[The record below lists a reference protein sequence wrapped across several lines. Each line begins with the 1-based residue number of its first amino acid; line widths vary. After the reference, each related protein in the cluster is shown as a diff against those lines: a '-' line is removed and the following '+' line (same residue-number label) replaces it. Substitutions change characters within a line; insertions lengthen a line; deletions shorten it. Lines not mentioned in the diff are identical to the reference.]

1 MNRSVQALLALAAVA
16 IIALSFMFLI
26 KPKMD
31 EAAELRVE
39 AEDTRAQQSQVRS
52 QIAALEEVRSTS
64 PGLEAEL
71 AATSAVIPTD
81 PALPAALRQLQ
92 VAADDSGVTLVSVA
106 PGEPASAGVEDLPDL
121 SAISLNLQLNGGYFQ
136 VVDFLRRIEDPV
148 ITARGI
154 LVQDVSATPEEYPT
168 LSVTVSGTMF
178 SILEQPTQDQPEPAP
193 TETEPTEDATDVD
206 VDVDVDMTEEDAT

>member
-1 MNRSVQALLALAAVA
+1 MNRSILALLGLVAVA

-31 EAAELRVE
+31 EAAELRAE
-39 AEDTRAQQSQVRS
+39 AEDIRTQQSQVRS

-64 PGLEAEL
+64 PNLEAEL
-71 AATSAVIPTD
+71 AAVSAIVPED

-92 VAADDSGVTLVSVA
+92 VAADDSGVTLLSVA
-106 PGEPASAGVEDLPDL
+106 PGEPASAGVEGLPEL
-121 SAISLNLQLNGGYFQ
+121 SSISVNLQLNGGYFQ

-154 LVQDVSATPEEYPT
+154 LVQDVSVTPEEYPT

-178 SILEQPTQDQPEPAP
+178 SMLDQPTQEQPEPEP
-193 TETEPTEDATDVD
+193 TETETDVD
-206 VDVDVDMTEEDAT
+206 VDVDVDVTEEDAA